1 MRHGREYSDSTVIR
15 FHGSR
20 DADGLSNS
28 TGIISEYTCKTDVIL
43 PRLMTWATAEF
54 GSPAVAQWMTI
65 IMWEVSD
72 LSPRRSW
79 RQGWCS
85 GDDIVEAIFEGLQ
98 ERISRYQSPDVHL
111 GMHPDDGA
119 CYGVWPMS
127 LFDDD
132 A

>member
-28 TGIISEYTCKTDVIL
+28 TGIISEYTMRDIDIL
-43 PRLMTWATAEF
+43 PRLMKWATAEF
-54 GSPAVAQWMTI
+54 GSTAVVQWMTMI
-65 IMWEVSD
+65 VYDVAD
-72 LSPRRSW
+72 LSPSW
-79 RQGWCS
+79 CR
-85 GDDIVEAIFEGLQ
+85 GDEVVSAMVEALEEKIQ
-98 ERISRYQSPDVHL
+98 QYQSPDVHL

-119 CYGVWPMS
+119 CYGVWPIE
-127 LFDDD
+127 LYDDD